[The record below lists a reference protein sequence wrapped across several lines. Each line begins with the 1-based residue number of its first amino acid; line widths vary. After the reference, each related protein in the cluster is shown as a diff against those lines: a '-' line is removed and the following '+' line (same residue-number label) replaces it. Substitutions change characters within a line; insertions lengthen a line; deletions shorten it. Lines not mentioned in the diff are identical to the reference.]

1 MQRLQSVQNF
11 VLGGARIPIR
21 LLVRQVMLKTLVT
34 FLRLEGIVNCAVLSL
49 SRFLQWTLNQ
59 GLKAVKGGNATIAPN
74 GTIPMVECAH
84 LDVRNA
90 AMRSV
95 HVPIWR

>member
-21 LLVRQVMLKTLVT
+21 PPMGGGGETGHVEDNQ
-34 FLRLEGIVNCAVLSL
+34 RL
-49 SRFLQWTLNQ
+49 
-59 GLKAVKGGNATIAPN
+59 KGGNATIVPN